1 MPRRHSGGEP
11 GLRPAHH
18 LVEAV
23 LSAAWNRQDLGL
35 FEELLEVLSQPYEER
50 KGFERKL
57 RRSAGG
63 ARL

>member
-50 KGFERKL
+50 KGFER
-57 RRSAGG
+57 
-63 ARL
+63 